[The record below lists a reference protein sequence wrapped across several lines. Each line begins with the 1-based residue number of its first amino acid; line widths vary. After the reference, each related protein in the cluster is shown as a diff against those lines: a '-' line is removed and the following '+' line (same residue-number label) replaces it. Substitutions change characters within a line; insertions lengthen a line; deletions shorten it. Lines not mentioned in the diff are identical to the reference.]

1 MESCLCFVV
10 FLIQRWNISFY
21 FSQRLPPQK
30 GTFLT
35 PPTFIYLGTCR
46 PTFWSDWS
54 AGFGG
59 RKSISIRW
67 IFTCFVKHEDDA
79 LVVQPLCLVLMWLF
93 MIEWGSEGAMINP
106 GFNLGQRHSEF
117 IDKVPEYRSRSTRS
131 FNLQSGIIVWTLLCM
146 KPISGKCCFCTQCCK
161 WQEKFHKIPLNVK
174 IWN

>member
-1 MESCLCFVV
+1 MKSCLCFAV
-10 FLIQRWNISFY
+10 FLIQKWFFLL
-21 FSQRLPPQK
+21 FSKVTSQK
-30 GTFLT
+30 RDIFNTSL
-35 PPTFIYLGTCR
+35 IYLPFGSIG
-46 PTFWSDWS
+46 SDWS

-93 MIEWGSEGAMINP
+93 MIEWGSEGAIINP

-146 KPISGKCCFCTQCCK
+146 KPISGKCCFSTQSCK